1 MIMLK
6 QLTLLCSLGLLTAC
20 QTDNVSDSN
29 ANVEATAT
37 TVTAEKKITKSIE
50 VIKEPKREVNQWQ
63 QGELVFMQLEGG
75 FYGIISATGEKL
87 LPLNLSKA
95 YYQAGAK
102 IRFKAEKANVET
114 IQQWGKPVTIVAIEL
129 IAQAE
134 SKNSTH

>member
-1 MIMLK
+1 MLK
-6 QLTLLCSLGLLTAC
+6 RLTLLCSLGLLTAC

-50 VIKEPKREVNQWQ
+50 VIKEPMREVNQWQ

-87 LPLNLSKA
+87 LPLNLSEA

-102 IRFKAEKANVET
+102 IRFKAENASVNT
-114 IQQWGKPVTIVAIEL
+114 IQQWGTPVTILAIEL
-129 IAQAE
+129 IAPSE
-134 SKNSTH
+134 SKPSTH